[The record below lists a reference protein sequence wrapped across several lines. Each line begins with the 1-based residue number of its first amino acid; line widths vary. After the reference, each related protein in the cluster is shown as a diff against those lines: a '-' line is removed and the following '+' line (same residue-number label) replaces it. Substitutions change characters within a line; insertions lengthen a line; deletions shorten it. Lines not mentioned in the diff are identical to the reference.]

1 MQQLPSWDRYAKGQN
16 ALVFS
21 MGTIDV
27 YFSYQTIV
35 AFRSPTAG
43 LVVRQN
49 GWGPTTDRHLNA
61 IDGGGRE
68 AKKERVGIAFTVML
82 ADALARQGKG

>member
-1 MQQLPSWDRYAKGQN
+1 MQQLPNYGRYAKGQN

-35 AFRSPTAG
+35 AFRSDETG
-43 LVVRQN
+43 LIVRRN
-49 GWGPTTDRHLNA
+49 EWGPTTGRHLNA
-61 IDGGGRE
+61 IDGGGRD
-68 AKKERVGIAFTVML
+68 AKKERVGIAFTLML
-82 ADALARQGKG
+82 SDALGED